1 MSNTRTVIVAVLLML
16 AAFAAGAIAAHPDV
30 ESGPDIAHMSAP
42 TQRPDLATWQTR
54 PCKTEDSVNCRY
66 ISTNP
71 GGHTFSVR
79 LLPGRQRMVC
89 VFYADRRYAA
99 SHDYCVTAR

>member
-1 MSNTRTVIVAVLLML
+1 MSNTARPTLALVAL
-16 AAFAAGAIAAHPDV
+16 AAALVAGAVVAAPD
-30 ESGPDIAHMSAP
+30 SDAAP
-42 TQRPDLATWQTR
+42 SSPTSYVRPAVDLATWQTK
-54 PCKTEDSVNCRY
+54 PCATEDSVNCRY

-79 LLPGRQRMVC
+79 LLPGRERMVC

-99 SHDYCVTAR
+99 THDYCTTTR